1 MIVGKAQASPER
13 DIALDPGAFG
23 KLEPPGPAVR
33 IAARLR
39 AHRLDQALMAGADPA
54 ASRQLAARAA
64 TLTSR
69 RFRSLLASGL
79 DQLVRSARAPAGRSR
94 VRPHRS
100 STLANA
106 EEL

>member
-1 MIVGKAQASPER
+1 MIVGKTRAPLETDTAP
-13 DIALDPGAFG
+13 LDPVTVRRPLG
-23 KLEPPGPAVR
+23 PPGPAVR
-33 IAARLR
+33 IAARVR
-39 AHRLDQALMAGADPA
+39 AHGLDRALMGGGDPA

-79 DQLVRSARAPAGRSR
+79 DQLLLSARAPTGRMR

-100 STLANA
+100 STL
-106 EEL
+106 